1 MKRRDFLR
9 GATLLG
15 LFSTLLPARAAMEE
29 LTLPK
34 VKTLLSKAS
43 PFATQILK
51 EQGATPDLFTRNGG
65 RVSVP
70 RSDPGKWLEGKG
82 RTNLVEGV
90 DTMIHETVHGLSK
103 RLVYQRSELK
113 SAGPGS
119 LIVMP
124 DTYKRIPVTST
135 ETEPS
140 RVILDSLPA
149 NLRMTGRCRL
159 YIGSTRQNLGTQV
172 DGIYGLLD
180 EFNAYHAG
188 CRTSSDLTEYV
199 VKRFPAKENEKY
211 WIHDLSAFSGGVTA
225 HQEFRGFILTYLAYS
240 KEHQPK
246 AYREVMENTGFRKAF
261 RSIDRSFASLV
272 DHYRKNL
279 PIWVAGLNKQ
289 GIELDL
295 RDNSLFRNGR
305 GRGLQFNKYDA
316 LKMTID
322 GDSRLM
328 SEYYKLR

>member
-9 GATLLG
+9 GVTLLG
-15 LFSTLLPARAAMEE
+15 LFSTLHPAKAAIEE
-29 LTLPK
+29 LTFPK
-34 VKTLLSKAS
+34 VKSLLSKAS

-51 EQGATPDLFTRNGG
+51 ENSATPDLFTKGGG

-82 RTNLVEGV
+82 RTGLVEGV
-90 DTMIHETVHGLSK
+90 DTMIHETVHGLSR

-119 LIVMP
+119 LVVMP
-124 DTYKRIPVTST
+124 DTHKRIPVLST

-159 YIGSTRQNLGTQV
+159 YIGSTKQNLGTQV

-188 CRTSSDLTEYV
+188 CRTASELTEYV

-211 WIHDLSAFSGGVTA
+211 WIHDISAFCGAMSA

-240 KEHQPK
+240 KKHQPK
-246 AYREVMENTGFRKAF
+246 AYREIMDNTGFREAF
-261 RSIDRSFASLV
+261 RAIDRSFANLV
-272 DHYRKNL
+272 DNHRKKL
-279 PIWVAGLNKQ
+279 PVWVATLNQQ
-289 GIELDL
+289 GVDLEL
-295 RDNSLFRNGR
+295 RDDILWRNGR
-305 GRGLQFNKYDA
+305 GSGLQFDEYDA
-316 LKMTID
+316 LKITVES
-322 GDSRLM
+322 DSRLM
-328 SEYYKLR
+328 AEYYRLR